1 MNALVS
7 LKVPTKGSFKVKTL
21 PKLALSGTILKP
33 KQMSAMRPK
42 EFHLFGWS
50 CLATNCLE
58 IRAHVS
64 LKVATNDSFRDEK
77 EKLLRRQLHL
87 FWKWVTGSTE
97 SSHQIFY
104 KKHWKFSSLEA
115 IFLWTFLLYL
125 ANKLVPSAILCP
137 SQLQLLSSIT
147 LFSATVVLAQYAFV
161 QHKF

>member
-1 MNALVS
+1 
-7 LKVPTKGSFKVKTL
+7 
-21 PKLALSGTILKP
+21 
-33 KQMSAMRPK
+33 MSAMRPK

-50 CLATNCLE
+50 CLATNCVE

-97 SSHQIFY
+97 SSHQIFF

-137 SQLQLLSSIT
+137 SQLQLLSRIT